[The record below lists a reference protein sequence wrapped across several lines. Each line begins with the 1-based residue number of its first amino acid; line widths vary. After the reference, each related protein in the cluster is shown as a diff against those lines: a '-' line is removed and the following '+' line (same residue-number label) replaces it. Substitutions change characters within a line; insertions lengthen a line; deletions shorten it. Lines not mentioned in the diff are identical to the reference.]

1 MSAIILSQD
10 HATGMYLDQNC
21 RFIVYSILAKFLPH
35 ITISLFTSVIK
46 MLTCEDQRDKNGS
59 IVNFHMIKSNISLM
73 IFTTT
78 YVFIQPI
85 TMKR

>member
-35 ITISLFTSVIK
+35 IT
-46 MLTCEDQRDKNGS
+46 
-59 IVNFHMIKSNISLM
+59 NIIIYICNQNDDVRRSEG
-73 IFTTT
+73 
-78 YVFIQPI
+78 Q
-85 TMKR
+85 KW

>member
-35 ITISLFTSVIK
+35 IT
-46 MLTCEDQRDKNGS
+46 
-59 IVNFHMIKSNISLM
+59 NIIIYICNQNADVRRSEG
-73 IFTTT
+73 
-78 YVFIQPI
+78 Q
-85 TMKR
+85 KW